1 MRAYSGLKTFLL
13 LVLSGLVIPVLSSCA
28 DPGKEITSTTR
39 TFQSVSSTD
48 FQEDSP
54 VFYKSIEQD
63 SSRNTEPTYHLLSGL
78 GKNRYEWVD
87 VPSELP
93 GLAGWISG
101 GFAIF
106 RLRLILFPFHF
117 YD

>member
-1 MRAYSGLKTFLL
+1 MRPRSGSKTFWLL
-13 LVLSGLVIPVLSSCA
+13 ILAGIVIPVLSSWV
-28 DPGKEITSTTR
+28 DPGKAITSITR

-48 FQEDSP
+48 FQQDSP
-54 VFYKSIEQD
+54 LFYKSIELD
-63 SSRNTEPTYHLLSGL
+63 SSRKAEPTYHQSDFGL
-78 GKNRYEWVD
+78 NRYEWVD
-87 VPSELP
+87 IPSAISGLP
-93 GLAGWISG
+93 CWISG